1 MVGEMEWQRG
11 MDAVEQLEENGMP
24 MRCQVIDT
32 PGLLHRPH
40 DQRNKI
46 ELLTVAALAWLPAY
60 VLVFVLD
67 LTDTATVSHSDQLEL
82 RAHVR
87 EQFAGSSNVQGWI
100 DVVGKSDLQSAQVAC
115 SSLRELLV
123 KEAHDGGQSKGPA
136 SALHVSCVKGDGLP
150 ELEQLL
156 RSNLESV
163 TSLKTSWW
171 EQTRAN

>member
-1 MVGEMEWQRG
+1 
-11 MDAVEQLEENGMP
+11 MP

-115 SSLRELLV
+115 SSLRDLLV

-136 SALHVSCVKGDGLP
+136 SALRVSCLKGDGLP

-171 EQTRAN
+171 EQTRANLN